1 MDPITGAAALGS
13 IMSFK
18 GQRAAAKSAA
28 QAAEYNAQV
37 AENEAVLLQR
47 KKLDEE
53 KNVRNSAQRL
63 IASQNVATA
72 VSGIEM
78 SGSPL
83 QAIAD
88 SYYALERDVVNI
100 RYASDI
106 EQIQKQSEARLTR
119 VQGQARK
126 AAVNT
131 QAYAS
136 LLGDVTSTYSI
147 YKDIG

>member
-28 QAAEYNAQV
+28 QVAEYNAQL

-72 VSGIEM
+72 ASGIAM

-83 QAIAD
+83 QALAD

-106 EQIQKQSEARLTR
+106 EQIQKDSEERLTR
-119 VQGQARK
+119 VQRQARRT
-126 AAVNT
+126 ALNT
-131 QAYAS
+131 QA
-136 LLGDVTSTYSI
+136 
-147 YKDIG
+147 